1 MARSAPSTDPM
12 PPSHSIN
19 SPLAY
24 EGPSYKVQP
33 MKTRASSVSTGRR
46 GGKVSSPAK
55 SMAARQNILLRWHGR
70 NRKGVIPEKA
80 LIDGAWYQGRGRTAP
95 IALWDAGSGFFHAVG
110 WSTVPD
116 PENYPAIEKRVFRLK
131 QERHAD
137 APGGTF
143 EPLAILPIPHES
155 ERGD

>member
-1 MARSAPSTDPM
+1 
-12 PPSHSIN
+12 
-19 SPLAY
+19 
-24 EGPSYKVQP
+24 
-33 MKTRASSVSTGRR
+33 MKTRTSSVSTGRR

-80 LIDGAWYQGRGRTAP
+80 LVDGAWYQGRGRTAP

-116 PENYPAIEKRVFRLK
+116 PENYPSIGKRVFRLK

-143 EPLAILPIPHES
+143 EPLDILPIPHES